1 MGNDEDNDE
10 DSSSP
15 ENDGK
20 DSDSES
26 DEGDSTSED
35 ESDDDKKEVDVL
47 DTNVGFS
54 WGAGALGKNAGMTNN
69 ENEDD
74 SSDDSDSDSED
85 DDEAE
90 NEKSNSRKSRKRQAE
105 KRREEQETSRRET
118 ALADGTADD
127 NPETAGDFE
136 RLLAGEPN
144 NSELWIRYMAFHLSL
159 ADIPSA
165 RIVAEKALERIEF
178 RQEKEKLN
186 VWSALLTLEH
196 KFGNDETFKDVIDKA
211 CKQNN
216 PKQVYLRACEIRA
229 NEVMMSSNDPTSVSK
244 ADDLFTKMCKKF
256 RSKKK
261 VWLAHMQY
269 LLKQSRHEDAQA

>member
-54 WGAGALGKNAGMTNN
+54 WGADALGKNAGMTNN

-136 RLLAGEPN
+136 RLLASEPN

-165 RIVAEKALERIEF
+165 RVVAKNALERIGF
-178 RQEKEKLN
+178 LQEKERLN
-186 VWSALLTLEH
+186 VWCALLTLEH
-196 KFGNDETFKDVIDKA
+196 KFGTDATFQDIIDQA

-216 PKQVYLRACEIRA
+216 PK
-229 NEVMMSSNDPTSVSK
+229 
-244 ADDLFTKMCKKF
+244 
-256 RSKKK
+256 
-261 VWLAHMQY
+261 
-269 LLKQSRHEDAQA
+269 